1 MNGGSKIDSL
11 LVVSSLGQH
20 FTSLQG
26 EVFDAPR
33 PESNNGN
40 CSFCHGSNIA
50 VEGRCV
56 KFENERIL
64 IVEYATTCYAIF
76 NKKTAKVAHQQM
88 SNIRRFVLD
97 GIR

>member
-1 MNGGSKIDSL
+1 MNHSTKIDSL
-11 LVVSSLGQH
+11 LVVGSMGQH
-20 FTSLQG
+20 FTSLQS

-33 PESNNGN
+33 PKSDNGN
-40 CSFCHGSNIA
+40 SSFCHRDTIA

-56 KFENERIL
+56 KFENERML
-64 IVEYATTCYAIF
+64 IVEYAATCYAIS
-76 NKKTAKVAHQQM
+76 NKKTARVAHQQM